1 MGVIDSWLRVDVRH
15 RWRSLAVLALLIALS
30 AGTILAALAGAR
42 RGLTAQAR
50 LARNTLPATTAVLA
64 NTPGF
69 DWGPVERLPEVA
81 ALTRFVVDYS
91 ISVDGAPGET
101 LGFPPGDDATG
112 RTIERPVIFS
122 GRMFDP
128 DRADE
133 VVISRRFESHFHK
146 HVGDHVVIHLP
157 TEAELM
163 REQQT
168 PPFHGP
174 VVRAEIV
181 GVVESPWFADTVGS
195 QGNLIFSPGLAKTYP
210 AEVLGDQAKPGDPS
224 YVNALVRLRGGEA
237 SIASFRRDLAR
248 VTGRDDLDVWDLP
261 SQARVEQRN
270 VAFESWCLVVFAG
283 IAFAAAVFL
292 VGQAI
297 SRFVEADAEDLRTLQ
312 ALGVTRDHATV
323 AATAAPAVAGVLGA
337 VLGVA
342 AAYVA
347 SGWFPIGTAGLI
359 EPSPGR
365 SVDIFVLG
373 LGAVAAVLLVVVAV
387 GLSARR
393 ALGDRSRNR
402 VARSALTDAVVRGGW
417 PVSVVIGTRFAL
429 QRGRGRDA
437 VPVRPAVVGAVI
449 GVLGIT
455 AAFTFSSAVNDAAS
469 KPERFG
475 QTFQAGVFVGINS
488 QDFGSVPH
496 LLRDLDASKRVTGV
510 LHATSAVVG
519 NRSGSASVTIYT
531 YERER
536 KPLPVVLTS
545 GRMPENDHEVV
556 LAPVSLAALHTHVG
570 ATTTLVGSA
579 GSQQFE
585 VTGVGFVPSGPHNA
599 YSDGGWVTRAGF
611 EKVVKG
617 FKFDIVLL
625 SLAPT
630 SDAKAT
636 AQALAAE
643 VERRDPEMKGIEVSV
658 PDPLQEVAELHN
670 VQRLPAVLGAFLVVL
685 ALGAVGHALVT
696 SVRRRSRDLAVLR
709 AMGLTPGQC
718 RRVVI
723 VQSTL
728 LGVVGLLIGVPLGLA
743 VGRLT
748 WRAVATYTPLLY
760 VTPLAGW
767 EIPLLVPVALLAVNL
782 LGLWPSHRA
791 ARLRISEVLR
801 VE

>member
-1 MGVIDSWLRVDVRH
+1 MGVISCWLRVDVRH
-15 RWRSLAVLALLIALS
+15 RWRSMAILALLVALS
-30 AGTILAALAGAR
+30 AATILAALAGAR
-42 RGLTAQAR
+42 RGLSAQSR
-50 LARNTLPATTAVLA
+50 LARHTLPATTAVLA

-91 ISVDGAPGET
+91 LSLDGAPSET
-101 LGFPPGDDATG
+101 LTFPPGDDATG
-112 RTIERPVIFS
+112 RTIERPVIFA

-133 VVISRRFESHFHK
+133 VVVSRRFASRYHK
-146 HVGDHVVIHLP
+146 GVGSSVVIHLP

-163 REQQT
+163 RDDET

-174 VVRAEIV
+174 SVRARIV
-181 GVVESPWFADTVGS
+181 GVVESPWFSDTVGS
-195 QGNLIFSPGLAKTYP
+195 PGVLILSPGLAKTYP
-210 AEVLGDQAKPGDPS
+210 NEVLGDQSNKEDPS
-224 YVNALVRLRGGEA
+224 YVNALVRLHGGEA
-237 SIASFRRDLAR
+237 AIPQFRRDLAR
-248 VTGRDDLDVWDLP
+248 VTRRDDLDVWDLP
-261 SQARVEQRN
+261 SQNRELQRN
-270 VAFESWCLVVFAG
+270 IAFESWCLVVFAA

-312 ALGVTRDHATV
+312 ALGVERSRAV
-323 AATAAPAVAGVLGA
+323 GAATAAPALAGIAGA
-337 VLGVA
+337 VVGVG

-365 SVDIFVLG
+365 SLDILVLG
-373 LGAVAAVLLVVVAV
+373 LGVVATVLLVVAAV

-393 ALGDRSRNR
+393 ALGDRSRSR
-402 VARSALTDAVVRGGW
+402 VERSPVTDAVARGGW

-488 QDFGSVPH
+488 QDFGSVPR
-496 LLRDLDASKRVTGV
+496 LIKDLNASHRVTGV
-510 LHATSAVVG
+510 LDATSGVVG
-519 NRSGSASVTIYT
+519 NPSGSASVTVYT
-531 YERER
+531 YQRET

-545 GRMPENDHEVV
+545 GRLPTADDEVV
-556 LAPVSLAALHTHVG
+556 LAPVSMTALHAHVG
-570 ATTTLVGSA
+570 GTTTLVGSA
-579 GSQQFE
+579 GSRRFK
-585 VTGVGFVPSGPHNA
+585 VTGTGFVPSGPHNS
-599 YSDGGWVTRAGF
+599 YSDGAWVTRSGF
-611 EKVVKG
+611 AKVVKG
-617 FKFDIVLL
+617 FKFDVVLV

-630 SDAKAT
+630 SDVKAT
-636 AQALAAE
+636 AKALAAE
-643 VERRDPEMKGIEVSV
+643 VEHRDPQMKGIDVEV

-670 VQRLPAVLGAFLVVL
+670 VQRLPVVLGAFLVVL

-728 LGVVGLLIGVPLGLA
+728 LGLLGLVIGLPLGLA

-748 WRAVATYTPLLY
+748 WQAVAAYTPLQY

-767 EIPLLVPVALLAVNL
+767 GLPLLVPAALLAVNL
-782 LGLWPSHRA
+782 LGLWPSQRA
-791 ARLRISEVLR
+791 AKLRIADVLR